1 MTTDFSKYDANQLP
15 SAEVLGRQRYA
26 IVVADWNN
34 DITYPMMFGAIETL
48 TKHGVPVENID
59 VLHVPG
65 AVELTYGAARIM
77 KEERIDAIIA
87 IGCVIQ
93 GDTPHFDYVCQSVTQ
108 GVAILNAQGKVPVIF
123 SVLTVKEKQQ
133 ALAVKDAAGVR
144 NLEKIVRAASD
155 ELMVVVS
162 AMGKTTNALE
172 RVVEFLDAGKE
183 EAALN
188 QWVDIIDYHVAI
200 MKELGLKPGSDIRLQ
215 GEIPFDPQLSLDE
228 NYDQVV
234 SLGEIMS
241 TQIVA
246 VYLLK
251 QGLSVE
257 WWNIRAGW
265 ERPNRPKIVI
275 AQGFIGGTS
284 EGKRTTLGREGSDYT
299 AALLGNYLDAESV
312 TIWKDV
318 PGILNADPRLE
329 PDTILIPS
337 LRYQDAVELSYSGA
351 QIIHPK
357 TIRPLENKK
366 IPLFVKPFGDP
377 EAEGSKIAAD
387 GVGPIDVP
395 VYIWRKNQILI
406 TMRAKDFAFV
416 LEESLSEIFEI
427 IHRHRLKVAL
437 IQSSAVTISVC
448 VDNTRFVPEAIE
460 ELNQHFNVTYNDHL
474 SLLTIRGTTPEILE
488 RAKAGR
494 TIMLSQTTRRTARL
508 VVKE

>member
-1 MTTDFSKYDANQLP
+1 MKVYK
-15 SAEVLGRQRYA
+15 
-26 IVVADWNN
+26 
-34 DITYPMMFGAIETL
+34 FG
-48 TKHGVPVENID
+48 
-59 VLHVPG
+59 G
-65 AVELTYGAARIM
+65 A
-77 KEERIDAIIA
+77 
-87 IGCVIQ
+87 
-93 GDTPHFDYVCQSVTQ
+93 S
-108 GVAILNAQGKVPVIF
+108 
-123 SVLTVKEKQQ
+123 
-133 ALAVKDAAGVR
+133 VKDAAGVR
-144 NLEKIVRAASD
+144 NLEKIVRLADAQD
-155 ELMVVVS
+155 GLMVVVS

-183 EAALN
+183 EQALN

-215 GEIPFDPQLSLDE
+215 GEIPFDPTLPFDE

-234 SLGEIMS
+234 SMGELMS
-241 TQIVA
+241 TQIIA

-257 WWNIRAGW
+257 WWNMPKLLRTDDTWREAKVDNDTSAATIRAGW
-265 ERPNRPKIVI
+265 ERTNRPQIVV
-275 AQGFIGGTS
+275 AQGFIGGTAD
-284 EGKRTTLGREGSDYT
+284 GKRTTLGREGSDYT

-318 PGILNADPRLE
+318 PGILNADPRIE
-329 PDTILIPS
+329 PDTVLIPS

-357 TIRPLENKK
+357 TIRPLENKQ
-366 IPLFVKPFGDP
+366 IPLFVKPFGNP
-377 EAEGSKIAAD
+377 TAEGSKIAAD
-387 GVGPIDVP
+387 GIGPIDVP

-448 VDNTRFVPEAIE
+448 VDNTRFVPEAID
-460 ELNQHFNVTYNDHL
+460 ELKKHFNVTYNDHL

>member
-1 MTTDFSKYDANQLP
+1 MRVYK
-15 SAEVLGRQRYA
+15 
-26 IVVADWNN
+26 
-34 DITYPMMFGAIETL
+34 FG
-48 TKHGVPVENID
+48 
-59 VLHVPG
+59 G
-65 AVELTYGAARIM
+65 A
-77 KEERIDAIIA
+77 
-87 IGCVIQ
+87 
-93 GDTPHFDYVCQSVTQ
+93 S
-108 GVAILNAQGKVPVIF
+108 
-123 SVLTVKEKQQ
+123 
-133 ALAVKDAAGVR
+133 VKDANGVR
-144 NLEKIVRAASD
+144 NVEKIVRMVED
-155 ELMVVVS
+155 DLMVVVS

-172 RVVEFLDAGKE
+172 RVVELLDAGKE
-183 EAALN
+183 EQALS
-188 QWVDIIDYHVAI
+188 QWVDIIDFHVAI
-200 MKELGLKPGSDIRLQ
+200 MKELGLQPGSDIRLQ
-215 GEIPFDPQLSLDE
+215 GEIPFDPTLPFDE
-228 NYDQVV
+228 NYDQIV

-257 WWNIRAGW
+257 WWNMPKLLRTDNTWREAKVDDATSAAVIRAGW
-265 ERPNRPKIVI
+265 ERPKRPKIVVT
-275 AQGFIGGTS
+275 QGFIGGTAD
-284 EGKRTTLGREGSDYT
+284 GKRTTLGREGSDYT

-318 PGILNADPRLE
+318 PGILNADPRIE
-329 PDTILIPS
+329 PNTVLIPS

-357 TIRPLENKK
+357 TIRPLENKQ
-366 IPLFVKPFGDP
+366 IPLLVKPFGDP
-377 EAEGSKIAAD
+377 TAEGSRISED

-395 VYIWRKNQILI
+395 VYIWRMNQLLI

-427 IHRHRLKVAL
+427 IHRHRLKVSL

-448 VDNTRFVPEAIE
+448 VDDTRFVAEAIE
-460 ELNQHFNVTYNDHL
+460 ELKHHFNVTYNDHL

-494 TIMLSQTTRRTARL
+494 TVMLSQTTRRTARL

>member
-1 MTTDFSKYDANQLP
+1 M
-15 SAEVLGRQRYA
+15 
-26 IVVADWNN
+26 
-34 DITYPMMFGAIETL
+34 
-48 TKHGVPVENID
+48 
-59 VLHVPG
+59 
-65 AVELTYGAARIM
+65 
-77 KEERIDAIIA
+77 
-87 IGCVIQ
+87 
-93 GDTPHFDYVCQSVTQ
+93 
-108 GVAILNAQGKVPVIF
+108 
-123 SVLTVKEKQQ
+123 
-133 ALAVKDAAGVR
+133 KDAAGVR
-144 NLEKIVRAASD
+144 NLERIVRTAGGD
-155 ELMVVVS
+155 LMVVVS
-162 AMGKTTNALE
+162 AMSKTTNALE

-183 EAALN
+183 EQALN

-200 MKELGLKPGSDIRLQ
+200 MKELGLQPGSDIRLQ

-241 TQIVA
+241 TQIIA

-257 WWNIRAGW
+257 WWNMPKLLRTDNTWREAKVDNETSAATIRAGW
-265 ERPNRPKIVI
+265 ERPNRPSIVVT
-275 AQGFIGGTS
+275 QGFIGGTA

-357 TIRPLENKK
+357 TIRPLENKQ

-377 EAEGSKIAAD
+377 GAAGSKIAAD

-460 ELNQHFNVTYNDHL
+460 ELKQHFNVTYNDHL

-488 RAKAGR
+488 RAKADR

-508 VVKE
+508 VVKD